1 MAAGVGPCDDRGVST
16 RPLSFARRAD
26 RRWLAGVAGGFADQ
40 HGVDPFVVRAALAL
54 LTLAGGFGLLVY
66 AIGYAW
72 SGEPDAEVPVAHRLD
87 VRRTVAFGCLAAG
100 AGLLVRS
107 TGLWLGDTVMV
118 PLVVVGA
125 GLAVVAARAPAPGPV
140 AALAGTR
147 LPEIVEGRHTRS
159 RLIGGAVL
167 VAVGVVLLGVRRGVS
182 FGVRLGVVAAACT
195 LVGVALVFGPW
206 LARTAQEVAEERR
219 RRIRSEER
227 AEMAAHLHDSVLQ
240 TLALIQRNA
249 DDPRR
254 TVTLA
259 RRQERELR
267 TWLYGAATEEPTLSA
282 AVRAMVED
290 VEAMH
295 DVRVDTVV
303 VGDRRSDEA
312 AATMVAAVREATVN
326 AAKHARVHDVSVF
339 IEASPTQL
347 EAFVRDRGC
356 GFDSTAVAADRKG
369 IAESIEGRIRRSG
382 GTVHIDSEPGAGTEV
397 HLTLPLA
404 DATDEGIRS

>member
-1 MAAGVGPCDDRGVST
+1 VNT
-16 RPLSFARRAD
+16 RPLTFARRAD
-26 RRWLAGVAGGFADQ
+26 RRWVAGVAGGFADQ

-66 AIGYAW
+66 AVGYAW
-72 SGEPDAEVPVAHRLD
+72 SSEPGVEVPAAHPLD
-87 VRRTVAFGCLAAG
+87 VRRTVSFGCLAAG

-118 PLVVVGA
+118 PLVVVGV
-125 GLAVVAARAPAPGPV
+125 GLAVVAARAPATGPV

-167 VAVGVVLLGVRRGVS
+167 VAMGLVLLGVRQGVS

-219 RRIRSEER
+219 ARIRSEER

-295 DVRVDTVV
+295 DVRVDAVV
-303 VGDRRSDEA
+303 VGDRPSDEA
-312 AATMVAAVREATVN
+312 ATTMLAAVREATVN
-326 AAKHARVHDVSVF
+326 AAKHAGVTDVSVF

-356 GFDSTAVAADRKG
+356 GFDPATVATDRKG

-382 GTVHIDSEPGAGTEV
+382 GTVHIDSAPGAGTEV
-397 HLTLPLA
+397 HLTVPLA
-404 DATDEGIRS
+404 DATDEGVRP